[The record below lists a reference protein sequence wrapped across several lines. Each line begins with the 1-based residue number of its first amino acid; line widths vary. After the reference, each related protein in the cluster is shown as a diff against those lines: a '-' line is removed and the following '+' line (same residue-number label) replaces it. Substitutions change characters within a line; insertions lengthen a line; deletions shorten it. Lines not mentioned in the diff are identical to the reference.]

1 MKPTTKRGRGRPKT
15 EPTVQIRAYAADV
28 AKLAKQGTTQAE
40 AVRALLTKKRGG
52 QSRCAD
58 CGGPIG
64 KTGPKDGW
72 QLDDGRTVCQPCCV
86 RDLQRIAKKGTK

>member
-52 QSRCAD
+52 
-58 CGGPIG
+58 
-64 KTGPKDGW
+64 K
-72 QLDDGRTVCQPCCV
+72 
-86 RDLQRIAKKGTK
+86 AK